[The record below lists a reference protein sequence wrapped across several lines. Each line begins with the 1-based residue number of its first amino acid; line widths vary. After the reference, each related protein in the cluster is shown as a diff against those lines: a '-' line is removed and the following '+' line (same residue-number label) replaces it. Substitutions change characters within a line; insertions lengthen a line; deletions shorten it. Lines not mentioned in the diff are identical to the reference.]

1 MSNLILCTSGLSE
14 NPYYIVGLGM
24 NIYSIEELCF
34 YLTRDAYIIDNDIM
48 DESLCDYI
56 ENELSLKEL
65 ADRLR
70 DLINI
75 KASLG
80 EFVTT
85 ILEMVGYLDDEELRR
100 IRQVLVDNASLSF
113 YQKRKSRADNLLR
126 AGKFTRAIDE
136 YQYILQSMR
145 KEEDEQVY
153 AELLHN
159 IGSAY
164 AQLFIYDKAAF
175 YYRESN
181 EVYKSR
187 EALIHYLQALRM
199 TMKKETYERHVL
211 RMGYDD
217 SLINEAQERFILAHR
232 KNLSSEYSEE
242 LEEVKK
248 LKIEE
253 KMDEYYKHIE
263 EMFGRWKQ
271 EYRDQMVVRAK

>member
-1 MSNLILCTSGLSE
+1 MSNLILCTSVLAE

-24 NIYSIEELCF
+24 NIYSIEELCY

-56 ENELSLKEL
+56 DTELKLTEL

-70 DLINI
+70 ELI
-75 KASLG
+75 KANSSLG

-85 ILEMVGYLDDEELRR
+85 ILEMVGYLDEEELRH
-100 IRQVLVDNASLSF
+100 IKQVLVDNASLSF
-113 YQKRKSRADNLLR
+113 FQKRKSRADNLLK
-126 AGKFTRAIDE
+126 AGKYTRAIDE

-145 KEEDEQVY
+145 KEDDEQVY
-153 AELLHN
+153 SEILHN
-159 IGSAY
+159 IGCSY

-175 YYRESN
+175 YFRESN
-181 EVYKSR
+181 EIYKTR

-217 SLINEAQERFILAHR
+217 ALINEAHERMVKAHS
-232 KNLSSEYSEE
+232 KNITSRYADELSE
-242 LEEVKK
+242 LKK
-248 LKIEE
+248 LKSEDS
-253 KMDEYYKHIE
+253 MDEYYKRSE
-263 EMFGRWKQ
+263 EMFRRWKQ